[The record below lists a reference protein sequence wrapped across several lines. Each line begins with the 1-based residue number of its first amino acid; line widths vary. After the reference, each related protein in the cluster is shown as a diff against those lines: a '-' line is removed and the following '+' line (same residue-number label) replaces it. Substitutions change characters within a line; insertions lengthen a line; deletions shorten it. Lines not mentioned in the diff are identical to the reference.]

1 MFINSCIA
9 LFIDGVYF
17 AFINTPNIEHVISH
31 KMCLSVGLKLGC
43 TQQVYSIAIIAD
55 TNRRNND
62 NTDRVAGK
70 WPMETSENRVSVI
83 LLFVSKNPHVI
94 VMNGKRFLQMEKDFP
109 ADDGS
114 LELKQREPNTNG
126 DMPTLTAR

>member
-1 MFINSCIA
+1 
-9 LFIDGVYF
+9 
-17 AFINTPNIEHVISH
+17 
-31 KMCLSVGLKLGC
+31 MCLSVGLKLGC

-70 WPMETSENRVSVI
+70 WPMETSENHVSVF